1 MADEEHPTVEDLI
14 PIRSL
19 WTNVRTGS
27 QIIVTGL
34 SSDGD
39 WVNKLMVGSMG
50 HGGCKV
56 SHLLNNYVMA
66 SETCDIS
73 VRPH

>member
-1 MADEEHPTVEDLI
+1 MADQTIQELI

-27 QIIVTGL
+27 QIIITGL
-34 SSDGD
+34 SKDGS
-39 WVNKLMVGSMG
+39 WVDKLMVGTMG

-56 SHLLNNYVMA
+56 SHLLDNYVMA
-66 SETCDIS
+66 SEGCTIE
-73 VRPH
+73 VRPHG